1 MGSPRAW
8 RLGCSTRFAAIG
20 SDPSSGTLLYLDTSA
35 VLRATLESGTLPEI
49 ERRIRSARV
58 LVSSRLS
65 LVESCRALI
74 RLRALGVAGEDR
86 LADAERDIA
95 AIWARCELW
104 EISRRVCEMACEV
117 ARGRPLRALDA
128 IHLATFVLARREFQ
142 GLELLTVDARLQA
155 SVAER
160 HDAGA

>member
-1 MGSPRAW
+1 M
-8 RLGCSTRFAAIG
+8 
-20 SDPSSGTLLYLDTSA
+20 
-35 VLRATLESGTLPEI
+35 PEI

-104 EISRRVCEMACEV
+104 EITRRVCEMACEV
-117 ARGRPLRALDA
+117 AHGRVLRALDA
-128 IHLATFVLARREFQ
+128 IHLATFVLARRELE
-142 GLELLTVDARLQA
+142 GLELLTADERLQA
-155 SVAER
+155 SVTER
-160 HDAGA
+160 HDTGA

>member
-1 MGSPRAW
+1 M
-8 RLGCSTRFAAIG
+8 
-20 SDPSSGTLLYLDTSA
+20 
-35 VLRATLESGTLPEI
+35 LRATLEGGTQPEI

-65 LVESCRALI
+65 LVESCRALV

-86 LADAERDIA
+86 VADAERDIA

-117 ARGRPLRALDA
+117 AHGRVLRALDA
-128 IHLATFVLARREFQ
+128 IHLATFVLARREFA
-142 GLELLTVDARLQA
+142 GLEMLTVDERLQA
-155 SVAER
+155 SVTER
-160 HDAGA
+160 QDVEE

>member
-1 MGSPRAW
+1 VPQ
-8 RLGCSTRFAAIG
+8 
-20 SDPSSGTLLYLDTSA
+20 
-35 VLRATLESGTLPEI
+35 I

-74 RLRALGVAGEDR
+74 RLRALGVAPEDR

-104 EISRRVCEMACEV
+104 EITRRVCELTCEV
-117 ARGRPLRALDA
+117 AHGRLLRALDT
-128 IHLATFVLARREFQ
+128 IHLATFVLARRELD
-142 GLELLTVDARLQA
+142 GLELLTVDERLLA
-155 SVAER
+155 SATDR
-160 HDAGA
+160 YDAGASAVRRARTWSRPRAARQPRPPDAGT

>member
-1 MGSPRAW
+1 M
-8 RLGCSTRFAAIG
+8 
-20 SDPSSGTLLYLDTSA
+20 
-35 VLRATLESGTLPEI
+35 

-104 EISRRVCEMACEV
+104 EINRRVCQMACEV
-117 ARGRPLRALDA
+117 AHHRALRALDA
-128 IHLATFVLARREFQ
+128 IHLATFVLARRELQ
-142 GLELLTVDARLQA
+142 GLELLTVDERLQA
-155 SVAER
+155 SATER
-160 HDAGA
+160 RGDGA